1 MSEPIMRTVTVSEK
15 GQISIPRD
23 IRMQLAVKR
32 GSKLV
37 LVLKGKK
44 LLISRASDISQLIED
59 GFDDVVRHSEYSLKK
74 IWDNEGDEVW
84 NRYLKT

>member
-1 MSEPIMRTVTVSEK
+1 M
-15 GQISIPRD
+15 
-23 IRMQLAVKR
+23 
-32 GSKLV
+32 
-37 LVLKGKK
+37 
-44 LLISRASDISQLIED
+44 IED